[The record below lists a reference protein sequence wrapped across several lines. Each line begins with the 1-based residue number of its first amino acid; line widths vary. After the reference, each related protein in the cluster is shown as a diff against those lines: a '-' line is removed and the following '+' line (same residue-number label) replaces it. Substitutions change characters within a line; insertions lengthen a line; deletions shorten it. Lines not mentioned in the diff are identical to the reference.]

1 MAKNPEHLPP
11 YKKWD
16 WLWRSTFELE
26 YQGTLLVADVDYFDF
41 SERIRLYR
49 DGDFVAAGSSPVRL
63 PVDRQAT
70 VEAALSLYGMR
81 YVRLVRSSAGTSE
94 TFRPSPGTGEDRRA
108 RFAANYPGPDRII
121 SMCSWIVLMLALL
134 TQVPEILNVVGRI
147 FDVYVPTFQLP
158 NWLNI
163 TLQIG
168 GVLAGLD
175 RALRMKFNRWIDE
188 THL

>member
-1 MAKNPEHLPP
+1 MVRNPERLPP
-11 YKKWD
+11 YKTWD

-26 YQGTLLVADVDYFDF
+26 YQGSLLVADVDFFDL

-49 DGDFVAAGSSPVRL
+49 DGELVAVEKSPARL
-63 PVDRQAT
+63 TVDDRAT

-81 YVRLVRSSAGTSE
+81 YVRLVRTDTGTAES
-94 TFRPSPGTGEDRRA
+94 FRPSTGTGEDRRA
-108 RFAANYPGPDRII
+108 RFAANYPLPDRII
-121 SMCSWIVLMLALL
+121 SACSWIVLVLALL
-134 TQVPEILNVVGRI
+134 TQIPEILHAIGAI
-147 FDVYVPTFQLP
+147 FDVHVPTFELP

-188 THL
+188 TSL

>member
-1 MAKNPEHLPP
+1 MAKNPEQLPP

-26 YQGTLLVADVDYFDF
+26 YRGSLLVADVDFFDF

-49 DGDFVAAGSSPVRL
+49 DGDFIAVDSSPARL
-63 PVDRQAT
+63 RVDDHAT

-81 YVRLVRSSAGTSE
+81 YVRLVPLDRSPTESFRPSAGT
-94 TFRPSPGTGEDRRA
+94 GEQRRA
-108 RFAANYPGPDRII
+108 KFSVNHPTADRIM
-121 SMCSWIVLMLALL
+121 SVCSWIVLVLALL
-134 TQVPEILNVVGRI
+134 TQVPEILNFAGR
-147 FDVYVPTFQLP
+147 FFGLSVPTFELP
-158 NWLNI
+158 GWLNL

-168 GVLAGLD
+168 GILAGLD
-175 RALRMKFNRWIDE
+175 RALRMKFNRWIDD